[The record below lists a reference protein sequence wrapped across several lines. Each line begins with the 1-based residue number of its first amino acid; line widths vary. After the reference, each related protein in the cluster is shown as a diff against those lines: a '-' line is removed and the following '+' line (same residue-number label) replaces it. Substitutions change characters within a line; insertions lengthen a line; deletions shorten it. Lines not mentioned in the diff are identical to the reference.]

1 MLILILAPILARILP
16 ADVAADSVALIL
28 ASILVADVGA
38 DVAANSGGDS
48 AADSSVDS
56 DVDSDD
62 EAECAEI
69 FTRSGEKLF
78 LDQESSKVYRL
89 DSSNEGVDIGVL
101 HEVCES
107 EHVAC
112 DYQHKFYAIGEE
124 IKSGSQHLFRCAITN
139 VVYKQQ
145 KKGWC
150 VCGTARQDASGTWYI
165 SKMKKR

>member
-1 MLILILAPILARILP
+1 MNSDANFS
-16 ADVAADSVALIL
+16 ADS
-28 ASILVADVGA
+28 DVNSGA
-38 DVAANSGGDS
+38 DSG
-48 AADSSVDS
+48 VDT

-62 EAECAEI
+62 EANCTEI

-78 LDQESSKVYRL
+78 LDQASNTVYRL
-89 DSSNEGVDIGVL
+89 DESNEGVNIGVL

-139 VVYKQQ
+139 VVYKEQ

-150 VCGTARQDASGTWYI
+150 VCGTSRQDATGTWYI
-165 SKMKKR
+165 TKLKKR